1 MTLLINLTTGLK
13 SKRYEEI
20 KTPLSDFEY
29 LIQYEPQV
37 LSGNKKEIK
46 EKNARYF
53 LSGDLK
59 DNIRANENLSFK
71 SLIVLDYDE
80 ITIPLAEFEQL
91 VHEKLGSYN
100 YIIYPTIS
108 HDENNS
114 RMRLIIE
121 PSRNYVE
128 NENKLVVQ
136 SLINQIGIF
145 PCDSA
150 SKTYSQHMGL
160 PIVVNGSLEAYKSNM
175 VINRGKSYPIDS
187 LLQVVEIE
195 ETTEINGTGKEL
207 KKLDYIPYRQ
217 SFATMQHFIERNKEA
232 LQDSYSSFFIS
243 CKVQLAKSVTQQE
256 IKLEEA
262 ETFIKMLALGNTDW
276 EKDNVTRLQ
285 QELKTRN
292 FKIETTFMQ
301 KFSKEYAK
309 ELDIEETNEQW
320 FIDLRR
326 ERNGGIKSDLTNIA
340 SILMNDSNLKGLL
353 AFDEFSQKVVKK
365 AKTLWQSFNTD
376 WTDNDVSMLRNY
388 LDNKYEIRIS
398 KDNLHDSTLA
408 VSKNNSFHPVKD
420 FISKSEWDGIERV
433 ERLFIDY
440 LGADD
445 NEYVK
450 SVTKKWL
457 TGAVARIYRPGIKF
471 EIVPVITGKQGL
483 GKSTFISK
491 IGNEW
496 YTDGLSG
503 LGNNKDDLQ
512 FLLGSW
518 IIELGELSATRR
530 TEVEQTKQFISAT
543 KDRYRPSYGR
553 ITAEYPRTCVFIG
566 TSNDN
571 TYLKDK
577 TGNRRFFPIPVIT
590 ERRTKDPFKEL
601 EKEVSQIWAEAYE
614 YFYQGEQLYLTQELE
629 KIADSYREE
638 AEEVDEVE
646 ERIKRYLEMPITENW
661 YELSLETRQD
671 RVREVLEDHMQ
682 HLLDT
687 PLQVREKVTASEILT
702 ELFGRSNRDEL
713 RGNAEAKKINLV
725 MSKLTDW
732 ERKKVSINGHQSWGY
747 KRVLQN

>member
-1 MTLLINLTTGLK
+1 MSIYETTGIINKRYKNIKTNMTDFNYLLQVKPQVERGEIAEVKK
-13 SKRYEEI
+13 SKA
-20 KTPLSDFEY
+20 K
-29 LIQYEPQV
+29 
-37 LSGNKKEIK
+37 
-46 EKNARYF
+46 YF
-53 LSGDLK
+53 LSGELLDNTRK
-59 DNIRANENLSFK
+59 DENMINK
-71 SLIVLDYDE
+71 SLLVLDYDNISISVE
-80 ITIPLAEFEQL
+80 EFKKAI
-91 VHEKLGSYN
+91 HDKLSDYN
-100 YIIYPTIS
+100 YFLYPTIS
-108 HDENNS
+108 HTVENP
-114 RMRLIIE
+114 RYRLILE
-121 PSRNYVE
+121 PTRAFVASESKRLISR
-128 NENKLVVQ
+128 LT
-136 SLINQIGIF
+136 SLIGL
-145 PCDSA
+145 PCDKA
-150 SKTYSQHMGL
+150 SETYSQHMGL
-160 PIVVNGSLEAYKSNM
+160 PIIVNGSLEQYEKEIVVNQ
-175 VINRGKSYPIDS
+175 GKPYPIDA

-195 ETTEINGTGKEL
+195 ETNSDRGTFTEL
-207 KKLDYIPYRQ
+207 QKLDYIPYRQ

-243 CKVQLAKSVTQQE
+243 CKVQLAKSVTEGE

-262 ETFIKMLALGNTDW
+262 ITFIKMLALGNKNW
-276 EKDNVTRLQ
+276 ETDNVTRLK
-285 QELKTRN
+285 QELKTKH
-292 FKIETTFMQ
+292 FKISSTFMQ

-326 ERNGGIKSDLTNIA
+326 AKDGTIKNDLTNIA
-340 SILMNDSNLKGLL
+340 AILLNDSNLKGLL

-365 AKTLWQSFNTD
+365 GKTFWKSYNTD

-420 FISKSEWDGIERV
+420 FITNTEWDGV
-433 ERLFIDY
+433 ERIEQLFIDF

-445 NEYVK
+445 NDYVRA
-450 SVTKKWL
+450 VTKKWI

-491 IGNEW
+491 LGNEW

-590 ERRTKDPFKEL
+590 ERRLKDPFKEL
-601 EKEVSQIWAEAYE
+601 EKEVPQIWAEAYE
-614 YFYQGEQLYLTQELE
+614 YFYQGEELYLSQELE

-646 ERIKRYLEMPITENW
+646 ERIKRYLEIPITQNW
-661 YELSLETRQD
+661 YELSLETRQA
-671 RVREVLEDHMQ
+671 RVREVLEDHIQ
-682 HLLDT
+682 HYQDT
-687 PLQVREKVTASEILT
+687 PLQLREKVTASEILT